1 MKKTVLLLLTTLV
14 LLCAATAVFAHPP
27 KAISVGWDAGN
38 QILNVS
44 AEHNVNDP
52 AKHYVLSM
60 TIFEGN
66 KQLLQKQYTSQ
77 SSPEK
82 FEDSVAL
89 KGIASG
95 TVLRIQLVCNIMGSQ
110 ETEFRIP

>member
-1 MKKTVLLLLTTLV
+1 MRKMALLLAVAILV
-14 LLCAATAVFAHPP
+14 FAATMALAHPP
-27 KAISVGWDAGN
+27 KSISASWDAAN

-52 AKHYVLSM
+52 VKHYVLSM
-60 TIFEGN
+60 TILDGN
-66 KQLLQKQYTSQ
+66 KQLILKQYDRQASA
-77 SSPEK
+77 EK
-82 FEDSVAL
+82 FQDSVSL
-89 KGIASG
+89 QGVASG